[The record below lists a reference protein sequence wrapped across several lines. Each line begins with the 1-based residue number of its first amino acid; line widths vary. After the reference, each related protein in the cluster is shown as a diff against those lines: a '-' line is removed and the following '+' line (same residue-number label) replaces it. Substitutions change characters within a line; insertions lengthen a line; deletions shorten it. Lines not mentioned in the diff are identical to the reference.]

1 MRLPGLRASAI
12 TVLLLVPAAALAQQ
26 VPGIITNIPGC
37 DFVTGKFTSMCI
49 PMFIAHL
56 IRFVFS
62 LAGVFFVLNIMF
74 AGYQIA
80 IGSVPGIG
88 DKEKGKTRLLWSI
101 IGFLVTVF
109 SFVILDLVLSVLTER
124 IN

>member
-1 MRLPGLRASAI
+1 MRLKGSRSAAI
-12 TVLLLVPAAALAQQ
+12 TSLLLLPSAAAAQL
-26 VPGIITNIPGC
+26 PGIITTIPGC
-37 DFVTGKFTSMCI
+37 DFVTGRFTAMCI

-56 IRFVFS
+56 IKFVFS

-80 IGSVPGIG
+80 IGSVPGLG

-101 IGFLVTVF
+101 LGFMTTVF

-124 IN
+124 I